1 MVLDI
6 IHFQSMVIYP
16 NDQNVSLNDYLIIQ
30 YYYFLHINYTMDII
44 HFIIKTSHNL
54 FILFNHNNYRKF
66 NFTIQNYV
74 NLSYELIMLLDYS
87 SFNYKINIIF
97 AFKHVYNYYIL
108 VFIPL
113 LINILMVFI
122 LFLNFLL

>member
-6 IHFQSMVIYP
+6 IHFQFMVIYL

-30 YYYFLHINYTMDII
+30 CYYFPHTNYTMDTI

-87 SFNYKINIIF
+87 SFNCRINIIF

-113 LINILMVFI
+113 LISILMVFI